1 LARGALS
8 CAPALQ
14 HRLPH
19 ADIPNVKLVSINAQ
33 DLLLDRALPFALRDA
48 SGRLLLNAGLTV
60 ADDRQ
65 RQELLQQPLFAE
77 ERHCADWR
85 RRVNQAMD
93 QQLRQGAALKDV
105 VRARPDDGPRE
116 AAARMLSTGETWFEL
131 RSRLDTTLRDVR
143 PGTDWLP
150 RLQELR
156 TRARA
161 LAEKRFDES
170 LYHLVY
176 ESFHFTERYSAHHA
190 WMTQMMVEQTARMLG
205 WPREQ
210 IDSLGLAALTM
221 NVSML
226 RLQDQL
232 TLSYAP
238 PTPDQRREIDT
249 HAARSAAQLAD
260 AGLTDMLVTEAVLLH
275 HDADTAGEPLS
286 GQSTARRLA
295 RLLRRVDIFS
305 ANISRRMSRPAMS
318 PLMAAR
324 QACLGADGQPD
335 EIGGALLRA
344 VGLYPPGSFVEL
356 VSGEVGIVVS
366 RGRRANLP
374 LVAVLVSASG
384 NVHAEPMLR
393 ETLDRRHAV
402 KAAVAPDRVKV
413 RVMHDKVLALAAAAS
428 RLH

>member
-1 LARGALS
+1 
-8 CAPALQ
+8 
-14 HRLPH
+14 
-19 ADIPNVKLVSINAQ
+19 
-33 DLLLDRALPFALRDA
+33 
-48 SGRLLLNAGLTV
+48 
-60 ADDRQ
+60 
-65 RQELLQQPLFAE
+65 
-77 ERHCADWR
+77 
-85 RRVNQAMD
+85 
-93 QQLRQGAALKDV
+93 
-105 VRARPDDGPRE
+105 
-116 AAARMLSTGETWFEL
+116 
-131 RSRLDTTLRDVR
+131 
-143 PGTDWLP
+143 
-150 RLQELR
+150 
-156 TRARA
+156 
-161 LAEKRFDES
+161 
-170 LYHLVY
+170 
-176 ESFHFTERYSAHHA
+176 
-190 WMTQMMVEQTARMLG
+190 
-205 WPREQ
+205 
-210 IDSLGLAALTM
+210 
-221 NVSML
+221 
-226 RLQDQL
+226 
-232 TLSYAP
+232 
-238 PTPDQRREIDT
+238 
-249 HAARSAAQLAD
+249 
-260 AGLTDMLVTEAVLLH
+260 H
-275 HDADTAGEPLS
+275 HDADTDGEPLS

>member
-1 LARGALS
+1 M
-8 CAPALQ
+8 
-14 HRLPH
+14 
-19 ADIPNVKLVSINAQ
+19 KLVSINAQ
-33 DLLLDRALPFALRDA
+33 DLPLDRALPFALRDA
-48 SGRLLLNAGLTV
+48 SGRLLLGAGLTV

-65 RQELLQQPLFAE
+65 RQELLQQSLFAE
-77 ERHCADWR
+77 EHHCADWR
-85 RRVNQAMD
+85 RRLNQAMD

-116 AAARMLSTGETWFEL
+116 AAARTLSTGDTWFEL
-131 RSRLDTTLRDVR
+131 RSRLDATLRDLR
-143 PGTDWLP
+143 PDTDWLS
-150 RLQELR
+150 RLQELLAR
-156 TRARA
+156 SRA

-176 ESFHFTERYSAHHA
+176 EGVHFTERYSAHHA
-190 WMTQMMVEQTARMLG
+190 WMTQVVAEQAARLLG
-205 WPREQ
+205 WPQPHIE
-210 IDSLGLAALTM
+210 SLGLAALTM
-221 NVSML
+221 NASML

-232 TLSYAP
+232 ATAHAP
-238 PTPDQRREIDT
+238 PTPDQRREIDS
-249 HAARSAAQLAD
+249 HAARSASQLSG
-260 AGLTDMLVTEAVLLH
+260 AGLTDMIAIEAVLLH
-275 HDADTAGEPLS
+275 HDASTDAEPLAS
-286 GQSTARRLA
+286 QSPTRRIA
-295 RLLRRVDIFS
+295 RLLRRVDIFG
-305 ANISRRMSRPAMS
+305 AKISRRASRPAMS

-324 QACLGADGQPD
+324 QACLGPDGQPD
-335 EIGGALLRA
+335 EVGGALLRT

-393 ETLDRRHAV
+393 DTLDRRHAV

-413 RVMHDKVLALAAAAS
+413 RVVHDKLLALAAAAS